1 MTQLRDVVPASSD
14 GSVVSVLLL
23 YFGLLSLLCSTSFFL
38 SFGFAC
44 KKYDPIKDLHEDDWN
59 KLGLETRYYNT
70 DLHKGS
76 FYLPT
81 YVKELLGT
89 E

>member
-23 YFGLLSLLCSTSFFL
+23 YFSLLSLLCSTSFFL

-44 KKYDPIKDLHEDDWN
+44 ILTQNDTHFVASFQQLNNTLQDDLQDRN
-59 KLGLETRYYNT
+59 I
-70 DLHKGS
+70 
-76 FYLPT
+76 
-81 YVKELLGT
+81 GT
-89 E
+89 HF